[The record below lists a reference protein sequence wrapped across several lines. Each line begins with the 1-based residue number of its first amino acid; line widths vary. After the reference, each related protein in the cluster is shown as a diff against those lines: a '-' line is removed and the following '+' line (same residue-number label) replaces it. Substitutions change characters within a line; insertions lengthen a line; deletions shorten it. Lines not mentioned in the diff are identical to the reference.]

1 MGLALRG
8 VFWIL
13 VYVAVGVAPL
23 VFAVIGVSQPGRGFV
38 TDFSVALG
46 FVGLAMMGLQF
57 FLVARFQNV
66 AAPYGMDALIQFHRQ
81 ISYVALAFVL
91 AHPVLLFV
99 SDPSKLGLL
108 YFPTAPWRARFAVGS
123 VVALLLLVATS
134 VWRKRLRLR
143 YEVWQLLH
151 GVLAVVIVGLALAHA
166 AKVGYY
172 MSRPW
177 QRGLWIAMSVGLVSL
192 LGWVRVIKPILL
204 YRRRWLVEKVVPER
218 GAAWSLVLRPDGH
231 PGMCFEPGQFAWLM
245 IGRAPFA
252 LTQHPFS
259 ISSSAEQTDRITF
272 TIKARGD
279 FTSSIARIEPGTRA
293 YVDGPHGIF
302 SADRSEGP
310 GYVLIGGGVGITPLI
325 SILRTLAD
333 REDPRPIILFY
344 GSRDWESITFREELE
359 SLAGRLHLTVVHVLE
374 KPHEAWTGERGFI
387 DAAAMRRHL
396 PARHRRLQYF
406 ICGPGPMMDA
416 MERALFAVGVPVE
429 RVHTERF
436 DMV

>member
-23 VFAVIGVSQPGRGFV
+23 IFAVIGVAQPGRGFV
-38 TDFSVALG
+38 TDLSVALG

-57 FLVARFQNV
+57 FLVARFQNL

-81 ISYVALAFVL
+81 IAYVALAFVL

-99 SDPSKLGLL
+99 SDPAKLGLL
-108 YFPTAPWRARFAVGS
+108 YLPTAPWRARFAVGS

-151 GVLAVVIVGLALAHA
+151 GVLAVAIVGLALAHA

-177 QRGLWIAMSVGLVSL
+177 QRGLWIAMSVGLVGL

-204 YRRRWLVEKVVPER
+204 YRRRWLVEEVVAER

-231 PGMCFEPGQFAWLM
+231 PGLCFEPGQFAWLM

-259 ISSSAEQTDRITF
+259 ISSSAEIADRIEL

-279 FTSSIARIEPGTRA
+279 FTRSISSIEAGTRA
-293 YVDGPHGIF
+293 YVEGPHGVF
-302 SADRSEGP
+302 SPDRDEGP
-310 GYVLIGGGVGITPLI
+310 GFVLVGGGVGITPLV
-325 SILRTLAD
+325 SILRTMAD
-333 REDPRPIILFY
+333 REDVRPVVLFY
-344 GSRDWESITFREELE
+344 GCKDWESVTFREELE
-359 SLAGRLHLTVVHVLE
+359 GLAARMRLANVFVLE
-374 KPHEAWTGERGFI
+374 APHDGWTGERGRI
-387 DAAAMRRHL
+387 DEALLRRHL
-396 PARHRRLQYF
+396 PRRFERLQYF
-406 ICGPGPMMDA
+406 VCGPSGMMDA
-416 MERALFAVGVPVE
+416 MERAFASIGVSPD